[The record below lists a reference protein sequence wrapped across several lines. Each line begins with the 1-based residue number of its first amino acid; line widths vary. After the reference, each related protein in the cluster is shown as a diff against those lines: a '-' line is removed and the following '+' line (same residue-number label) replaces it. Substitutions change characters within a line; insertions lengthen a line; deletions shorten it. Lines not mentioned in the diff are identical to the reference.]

1 MSNVNTVQRTDG
13 GDNDLARGFT
23 PRAKSDAPYTFV
35 LGAVAVLFAAVLLLF
50 VWSIIHQ
57 SLPTWSKYGFSFIT
71 GTNWSPSTDEFGAAP
86 LILATLITASVA
98 LLFAVPI
105 GLGTSLV
112 INFVLPPKLKT
123 PITSLVELL
132 AAVPSVVYGL
142 WGLVVIVP
150 WLSNTVQPWLGNL
163 TSGGW
168 PFSGSPIGLGLL
180 PASVVLS
187 IMVLPTVVA
196 ISRDVIAA
204 VPNELVEGALSLGA
218 TRSQVLLKVVLPA
231 AKVGILGAISL
242 AAGRALGETV
252 AVAMVIGS
260 SPAMPHSLFS
270 LGSTLASTI
279 ATQFIDSSPSLYA
292 ALGACAV
299 ILMVLTA
306 SADKAPPSHSS
317 TRSQASRLNGTVTFR
332 P

>member
-1 MSNVNTVQRTDG
+1 MSDLNTVHRTDG
-13 GDNDLARGFT
+13 GTKDLARGIAS
-23 PRAKSDAPYTFV
+23 RAKSDVPYRFV
-35 LGAVAVLFAAVLLLF
+35 LGAVAVLFAAVLALF
-50 VWSIIHQ
+50 IWSIIHQ
-57 SLPTWSKYGFSFIT
+57 SLPTWSKYGLSFIT

-86 LILATLITASVA
+86 LILATLITSFVA

-105 GLGTSLV
+105 GLGTALV

-150 WLSNTVQPWLGNL
+150 WLSNTVQPWLSNL
-163 TSGGW
+163 TDGGW

-180 PASVVLS
+180 PASVVLA
-187 IMVLPTVVA
+187 IMVLPTIVA
-196 ISRDVIAA
+196 ISRDVIAT

-218 TRSQVLLKVVLPA
+218 TRSQVMLKVVLPS
-231 AKVGILGAISL
+231 AKVGILGAVSL
-242 AAGRALGETV
+242 GAGRALGETV

-270 LGSTLASTI
+270 LGATLASTI
-279 ATQFIDSSPSLYA
+279 ATQYIDSSPAHLA

-306 SADKAPPSHSS
+306 SVNALA
-317 TRSQASRLNGTVTFR
+317 RLLVGRTARGV
-332 P
+332 